1 MLLTIS
7 HRSEEP
13 TDRPATDLGF
23 VLRKHPDRVRSVPLT
38 FGHAHVFWP
47 VATADEATVAL
58 LVDVDPVGMVRRSRG
73 ARGEQA
79 TLAQY
84 VNDRPYTTSSFTSV
98 ALGRVFGSAMAGTS
112 DERPDLATRALA
124 LRVHAPVVPCRGGEE
139 VLRRLFEPLGY
150 VVEATAIPLDPQH
163 PDWGTSRY
171 LDVTLTGEQRV
182 ADLLTHL
189 YVLLPVLDDDKHY
202 WVAPDEIDKL
212 LAKGGDW
219 LAAHPERDLIV
230 RRYLRHRSHLTAE
243 AIRRLSEDEID
254 DPDALA
260 TDHDAEEA
268 VVEKTISLNQRRLDA
283 VAAAVRSCGAHS
295 VVDLGC
301 GEGRLVGVLL
311 KDQQLARVA
320 GMDVSHRALTAAARR
335 LRLDTMPER
344 RRARVELFQG
354 SLTYRDARLAG
365 YDAAT
370 LVEVVEH
377 LDPPRLDALE
387 RVVFG
392 AAACPTVIVTTPNRE
407 YNVRWE
413 TLPAGTLR
421 HRDHR
426 FEWTRAEFATWAG
439 GVAERHGYHV
449 TYAPVG
455 DDDPEV
461 GPPTQ
466 MAVFSR

>member
-1 MLLTIS
+1 VLLTIS
-7 HRSEEP
+7 HSS
-13 TDRPATDLGF
+13 DAPAEHPASDLGY
-23 VLRKHPDRVRSVPLT
+23 VLHKHPDHVRSVPLT
-38 FGHAHVFWP
+38 FGQARVFWP
-47 VATADEATVAL
+47 SASADEATVAL
-58 LVDVDPVGMVRRSRG
+58 LVDVDPVALVRK
-73 ARGEQA
+73 ARGEQGS
-79 TLAQY
+79 LAQY

-98 ALGRVFGSAMAGTS
+98 ALSRVFGSAMAGS
-112 DERPDLATRALA
+112 SAERPDLAARPLA
-124 LRVHAPVVPCRGGEE
+124 LRVHAPVVPCRGGED

-150 VVEATAIPLDPQH
+150 AVGATALALDPQH

-202 WVAPDEIDKL
+202 WVSPDEIDKL
-212 LAKGGDW
+212 LAKGGAW

-243 AIRRLSEDEID
+243 AIRRLVEEQDD
-254 DPDALA
+254 DPDAVA
-260 TDHDAEEA
+260 AEHDAEEA

-283 VAAAVRSCGAHS
+283 VALAVKTCGARS

-301 GEGRLVGVLL
+301 GEGRLLGVLL
-311 KDQQLARVA
+311 RDGQLARVA

-344 RRARVELFQG
+344 HRARIELFQG
-354 SLTYRDARLAG
+354 SLTYRDKRLAG
-365 YDAAT
+365 FDAAT
-370 LVEVVEH
+370 LIEVVEH

-392 AAACPTVIVTTPNRE
+392 AAACPTIIVTTPNRE

-426 FEWTRAEFATWAG
+426 FEWTRAELAAWADA
-439 GVAERHGYHV
+439 VAARHGYQV
-449 TYAPVG
+449 TYAPIG